1 MNIQDLMVTG
11 RAIRYQK
18 LLIANELFL
27 KKLSGFKSS
36 IFSKIEKL
44 FKLCIKHSV
53 LFSMTHV
60 SLLV

>member
-11 RAIRYQK
+11 RAIRYQE

-36 IFSKIEKL
+36 IFSKKEKL
-44 FKLCIKHSV
+44 CKRCIKHSI
-53 LFSMTHV
+53 LFFMTNV
-60 SLLV
+60 SL